1 MEGIDEVNGHEFM
14 LVVSGLPYSSV
25 VKNPPAN
32 TEDAGGVGLIPG
44 SVRKI
49 LEEEMATH
57 SNILA
62 WKIPYAEEPGGLP
75 SMGSQRVKHN

>member
-1 MEGIDEVNGHEFM
+1 MYLGFPD
-14 LVVSGLPYSSV
+14 SSV
-25 VKNPPAN
+25 VKNPPVN
-32 TEDAGGVGLIPG
+32 TEDAGDVGLISG

-49 LEEEMATH
+49 LEEEMETH

-62 WKIPYAEEPGGLP
+62 WKIPYAEEPAGLP